1 MDAHVTVVGVGAD
14 GWAGLPEASREL
26 VRGARTL
33 LGGTRHLAGV
43 PAVDGQDRLPWPSP
57 LRENLPGLLA
67 GAHAPV
73 VVLASGDPLVSGVGT
88 TLLDVLGP
96 DRVTVV
102 PAVSSVALAR
112 ARMGWPAERATVVS
126 VVGRDVRLVVPA
138 LAAGRRLL
146 VLSSDESTPALVA
159 ALLTALGWG
168 ASWLTALGD
177 LGAEAES
184 RTSGTA
190 AAWDATDVPR
200 LHVLAVEVDGTGPGW
215 ASGGVLPD
223 DAFEHAGQITKRD
236 VRASALARLA
246 PAPGQLLWDVGA
258 GSGSIGVE
266 WMRADPTARA
276 VAVEPRADRVALVRA
291 NAERHGVP
299 GLGVV
304 EGTAPE
310 ALAGLERPDAVFVGG
325 GATGPGV
332 LDACWDALGPGGR
345 LVVHGV
351 TAETEAVLL
360 DRYRRHG
367 GELVRLSVER
377 AEPLGGFTGWTP
389 ARAVSQ
395 WSVTK
400 GES

>member
-1 MDAHVTVVGVGAD
+1 MSAHVTVVGIGAD
-14 GWAGLPEASREL
+14 GWAGLTEPVRDL
-26 VRGARTL
+26 VRGAATL
-33 LGGTRHLAGV
+33 LGGSRHLASV
-43 PAVDGQDRLPWPSP
+43 PRVEGQVRTPWPSP
-57 LRENLPGLLA
+57 LRDALPGLLA
-67 GAHAPV
+67 GAAEPV

-88 TLLDVLGP
+88 TLVDVLGA

-112 ARMGWPAERATVVS
+112 ARMGWAAESAGVVS
-126 VVGRDVRLVVPA
+126 VVGRDVRRLVPA
-138 LAAGRRLL
+138 LAPGRRLI
-146 VLSSDESTPALVA
+146 VLSSDETTPAVVA
-159 ALLTALGWG
+159 ALLAGLGYG
-168 ASWLTALGD
+168 ASRMTVLGD
-177 LGAEAES
+177 LGADAET
-184 RTSGTA
+184 RAEGTA
-190 AAWDATDVPR
+190 GTWDERESPR
-200 LHVLAVEVDGTGPGW
+200 LNVVALEVAGPGPGW

-236 VRASALARLA
+236 LRASALARLA

-266 WMRADPTARA
+266 WMRAHPTART
-276 VAVEPRADRVALVRA
+276 VAVEPRADRVALVRR
-291 NAERHGVP
+291 NADVLGVP
-299 GLGVV
+299 GLRVM

-325 GATGPGV
+325 GATVPGV
-332 LDACWDALGPGGR
+332 IDTCWDALRPGGR
-345 LVVHGV
+345 LVVHAV

-360 DRYRRHG
+360 DQYRHRG

>member
-14 GWAGLPEASREL
+14 GWAGLPEASRGL
-26 VRGARTL
+26 VRGAGTL
-33 LGGTRHLAGV
+33 LGGARHLADV
-43 PAVDGQDRLPWPSP
+43 PPVVGQERVPWPSP
-57 LRENLPGLLA
+57 LRENLAGLLA
-67 GAHAPV
+67 DAQAPV
-73 VVLASGDPLVSGVGT
+73 VVLASGDPLVSGIGT

-96 DRVTVV
+96 GRVTIV

-112 ARMGWPAERATVVS
+112 ARMGWPAESATVVS
-126 VVGRDVRLVVPA
+126 LVGREVRLVVPA

-146 VLSSDESTPALVA
+146 VLSSDETTPALVA
-159 ALLTALGWG
+159 ALLDGLGWG
-168 ASWLTALGD
+168 DSRLTVLGD
-177 LGAEAES
+177 LGSAAES

-190 AAWDATDVPR
+190 AGWDVPEVPR
-200 LHVLAVEVDGTGPGW
+200 LNVLAVEVHGAGPGW
-215 ASGGVLPD
+215 TSGGVLPD

-236 VRASALARLA
+236 LRASALARLA

-258 GSGSIGVE
+258 GSGSVGVE
-266 WMRADPTARA
+266 WMRAWPTARA
-276 VAVEPRADRVALVRA
+276 IAVEPRPDRLALVRA
-291 NAERHGVP
+291 NAEKHGVP
-299 GLGVV
+299 GLVVV
-304 EGTAPE
+304 EGTAPD

-325 GATGPGV
+325 GATAPGV